1 MNHNPNFLYLQD
13 RPDNYG
19 GTYSHEEID
28 TFIKQSAKKGRTKVV
43 DFSNHGKKYD
53 VEKEMKRITGAKH
66 SGAKHSGAKKP
77 KKTKKQKQKKL
88 SRSARMSLRRK
99 RRRSRSS

>member
-1 MNHNPNFLYLQD
+1 MNRNPNFLYLQD

-53 VEKEMKRITGAKH
+53 VEKEMKRITGTRFT
-66 SGAKHSGAKKP
+66 GTKKP
-77 KKTKKQKQKKL
+77 KKQKNKNQKNYL
-88 SRSARMSLRRK
+88 DHLE
-99 RRRSRSS
+99 